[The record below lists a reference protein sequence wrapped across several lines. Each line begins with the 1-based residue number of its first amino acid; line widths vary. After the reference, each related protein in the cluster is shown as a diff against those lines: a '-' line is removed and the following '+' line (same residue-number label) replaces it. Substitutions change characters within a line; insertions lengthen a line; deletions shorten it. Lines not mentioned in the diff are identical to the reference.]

1 MSVITISRQLG
12 SLGTEI
18 AQAVAKKLNYEYM
31 DKDKISESLADY
43 GLPSP
48 EVEKLDEKKPPFWDS
63 LSIQRRKY
71 LHLIQALIYDFAS
84 KDNVVIIGRGGQVLL
99 KDLPGVLHVR
109 IIAPFDVRIQR
120 IMKEGGGGEKQAAE
134 ILRRS
139 DRNSAG
145 FIRSY
150 FDVDWDDQTF
160 YDLIINTRKLSVDAG
175 TRMIAES
182 IHSPEI
188 KEGEKKAEEKLADLA
203 LVQKVEA
210 SLVGILGTD
219 LRHISIETARGVV
232 TLGGVV
238 TSDVLREDC
247 QRAVARIEGVSRV
260 DNQLSVA
267 GYGYYRDPGM

>member
-18 AQAVAKKLNYEYM
+18 AQAVAKKLTYEYM

-43 GLPSP
+43 GLPPP
-48 EVEKLDEKKPPFWDS
+48 EVEKLDEKRPPFWDS
-63 LSIQRRKY
+63 LSIQRGKY
-71 LHLIQALIYDFAS
+71 LHLVQALIYDFAR
-84 KDNVVIIGRGGQVLL
+84 KGNVVIVGRGGQVLL

-120 IMKEGGGGEKQAAE
+120 IIDKGKGGEKQAAE

-145 FIRSY
+145 FIRAY
-150 FDVDWDDQTF
+150 FDVDWDDQTL

-175 TRMIAES
+175 VRMILES

-188 KEGEKKAEEKLADLA
+188 KDGEKKAEEKLADLA

-210 SLVGILGTD
+210 SLVDILGTD
-219 LRHISIETARGVV
+219 LRHISIHAERGVV

-238 TSDVLREDC
+238 TSEALRNDC
-247 QRAVARIEGVSRV
+247 QNAVARIEGVNRV
-260 DNQLSVA
+260 DNQLSMA
-267 GYGYYRDPGM
+267 SYYGL